1 MKISPAGSLWLNGF
15 VAADLTI
22 LLQLYGAA
30 EFREPDE
37 KGFCGFMRIHVKR
50 VSQLRSAES
59 RGVLRFPPTGKVD
72 RVG

>member
-30 EFREPDE
+30 EFREPDREGLLWLHADSCE
-37 KGFCGFMRIHVKR
+37 K
-50 VSQLRSAES
+50 SQSITLS
-59 RGVLRFPPTGKVD
+59 RKS
-72 RVG
+72 

>member
-30 EFREPDE
+30 EFREPDRADLLWLHADSCE
-37 KGFCGFMRIHVKR
+37 K
-50 VSQLRSAES
+50 S
-59 RGVLRFPPTGKVD
+59 
-72 RVG
+72 